1 MIGGIARR
9 RAPKAPMELLDA
21 VLVTPERGIEGDCRG
36 VIKPGGRGKRQVS
49 LMERG
54 DWAAAM
60 AELGRDLPWQ
70 SRRANLLVDG
80 LDLPQTPGA
89 LIRIGTVLMRITGE
103 CDPCVRMEA
112 VAPGLEAALTPDWRG
127 GALARVI
134 EGGTIRVGDR
144 MEIEEA

>member
-1 MIGGIARR
+1 
-9 RAPKAPMELLDA
+9 MELLDA
-21 VLVTPERGIEGDCRG
+21 VLVTPERGIDGDCRG

-54 DWAAAM
+54 DWGAAM